1 MTAPHILAIDGAR
14 RLGWAYGA
22 AGERPQSGSIE
33 CARDGASRG
42 AIFSGAGRWITSFI
56 STHPTDILAIEAPLP
71 GSFMQGQT
79 NAKTATILVGI
90 PAVLEFMAFQLK
102 VYEHIR
108 VNQASVKKWFAGSGK
123 GDQKAAILA
132 KCRTLGWI
140 GRDDE
145 DQSFDRSDA
154 LAVWSYVESTA
165 APRHSQPVDDLFLAS
180 ERRKREA
187 EALAARYASAPAPER
202 F

>member
-1 MTAPHILAIDGAR
+1 M
-14 RLGWAYGA
+14 GWAYGA
-22 AGERPQSGSIE
+22 AGEKPQSGSIE

-56 STHPTDILAIEAPLP
+56 SSHPVDVLAIEAPLP
-71 GSFMQGQT
+71 GTFVQGHS
-79 NAKTATILVGI
+79 NASTATILVGI

-102 VYEHIR
+102 VYQHIR
-108 VNQASVKKWFAGSGK
+108 VNQSSVKKWFVGVGK

-140 GRDDE
+140 GRDDD

-165 APRHSQPVDDLFLAS
+165 APRHAQPVDDLFLSS

-187 EALAARYASAPAPER
+187 EALATRYAPKPISER